1 MVYGNANAT
10 TSITGTTAAYLTVA
24 NWVLAGG
31 RVFTQAEERQGAA
44 VCILGE
50 TVRQKLF
57 GAADPLGQTVRI
69 KSISCLVVGLLE
81 AKGAGSFGQDQDDLV
96 LMPIRTV
103 QRRLVGNQDVSGM
116 SVALQDGVSAT
127 RGIRDISALLRERR
141 RIGPADEENFSVTD
155 MKEIASMLSSINTV
169 LAGLLS
175 SVAAVSLLVG
185 GIGIM
190 NIMLV
195 SVTERTREI
204 GIRLAVGATAGQVLT
219 QFLVEAVVL
228 SVLGGMIGIALGLAL
243 ALVASRYML
252 IPFTP
257 DPLVVLMA
265 FGFSAVVGVIFGYF
279 PARRAARLDPIEAL
293 RHQ

>member
-1 MVYGNANAT
+1 MLWETIRLAFIAIVRNKLRSFLTVLGVVIGVAAVIAMVTVGQGSSAQVSANVASLGTNVLILRPGKRMMGPGTRDTSPAFTLRDVEALEELPVIRAVSPNTSASQTVVYGNANAT

-175 SVAAVSLLVG
+175 S
-185 GIGIM
+185 
-190 NIMLV
+190 
-195 SVTERTREI
+195 
-204 GIRLAVGATAGQVLT
+204 
-219 QFLVEAVVL
+219 
-228 SVLGGMIGIALGLAL
+228 
-243 ALVASRYML
+243 SR
-252 IPFTP
+252 
-257 DPLVVLMA
+257 
-265 FGFSAVVGVIFGYF
+265 
-279 PARRAARLDPIEAL
+279 R
-293 RHQ
+293 